1 MSQGLLYALQPQ
13 LVLHKKVMVQVG
25 EWGPLTATH
34 GQTQSGILS
43 SARGLQAYAWLKT
56 WIEIIG
62 DEDPVGQK
70 YKYVI
75 NYILPPELYEEYCKD
90 IMAYRVGE
98 SEQVLSGRAF
108 ARVWAH
114 FKRQERVR
122 VRRKANTTTKCES
135 KCPCTSPPFLSIE
148 FLNNFMNPYS
158 LRQPSG
164 KSPGPHQDSG

>member
-1 MSQGLLYALQPQ
+1 
-13 LVLHKKVMVQVG
+13 MVQVG